1 MSKKQKESL
10 LKKITRR
17 LSRKK
22 LLEPQ
27 TEPAVSS
34 DTTRI
39 IIETAKT
46 ALYGGEPEI
55 PEEFQPPPHSDK
67 VTVTPY
73 TAHGKEFIHVVF
85 ADSARLVKEGTVLR
99 KDPISRKYTRVSKGP
114 RQSSY
119 YMDGILNDD

>member
-1 MSKKQKESL
+1 VAKAKKEGL

-22 LLEPQ
+22 LLEPPIG
-27 TEPAVSS
+27 PAVSS

-39 IIETAKT
+39 IVETAKA
-46 ALYGGEPEI
+46 ALYEEEPEI

-67 VTVTPY
+67 VTVTSY
-73 TAHGKEFIHVVF
+73 RAHGKEFVHVVF
-85 ADSARLVKEGTVLR
+85 ADSNRFVKEGTILR
-99 KDPISRKYTRVSKGP
+99 KDPISRKYTRVPKGP

-119 YMDGILNDD
+119 YRDGVLND